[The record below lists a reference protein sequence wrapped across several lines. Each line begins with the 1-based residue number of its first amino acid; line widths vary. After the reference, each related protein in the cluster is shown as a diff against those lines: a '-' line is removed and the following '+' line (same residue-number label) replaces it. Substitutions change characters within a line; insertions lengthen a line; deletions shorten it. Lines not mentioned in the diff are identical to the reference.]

1 MVCGVKMQDVRCKM
15 SDARCQMPDARC
27 KMPDARCRMQGPNN
41 NRDKHK
47 RNIDEKLEIKARIL
61 PGLVLVYSDV

>member
-15 SDARCQMPDARC
+15 SDARCQ
-27 KMPDARCRMQGPNN
+27 MPDARCRMQGPNN